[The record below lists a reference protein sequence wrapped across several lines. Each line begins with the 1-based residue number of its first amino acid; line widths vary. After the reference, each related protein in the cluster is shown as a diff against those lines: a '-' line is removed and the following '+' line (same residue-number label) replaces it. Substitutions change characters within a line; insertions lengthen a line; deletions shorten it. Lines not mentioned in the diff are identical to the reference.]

1 MYDHGVRSREAEPA
15 PRDRVRF
22 IQFQETQIT
31 GFAGCTVFHQSAP
44 AGRRIAP
51 PPPREGHVP
60 AIVKSGRSCL
70 RSRFAVQTE

>member
-1 MYDHGVRSREAEPA
+1 MYDHCIRGCEAEPA

-22 IQFQETQIT
+22 VQFLETQIT
-31 GFAGCTVFHQSAP
+31 GFAGCTVFRQSAP

-51 PPPREGHVP
+51 QPPREGHVP